1 MRKKILFP
9 TALLL
14 LVFSFVLSLCVGS
27 AQISIHEAISA
38 LQNGSLTPDNRILF
52 YVRLPRALAAV
63 LSGAALAVSGV
74 LLQNVLNNALAA
86 PNIIGVNAGAGF
98 AVLFLLAVFPTATA
112 FLPFAAFLGALFAS
126 LLIYAVAAKS
136 GASRTT
142 ITLAGVALSSVF
154 TAGSNAIKTF
164 FPDTIYNSSS
174 FFIGGFSGIAY
185 KNLTPAWVAI
195 LLGLLL
201 AVLFSGEM
209 DVLSLGDET
218 AQSLGMRVQGTRFL
232 LLMTASLL
240 AGGAVSFSGLLG
252 FVGLIVP
259 HILRH
264 FIGARH
270 RILVPLSAL
279 FGASFVLLCDTLSRT
294 LFSPYEI
301 PVGIVLSLLGGP
313 FFLFLIVRKKRRKT
327 RMNQNL
333 STALKFADL
342 CVTLNHAEILRGVSG
357 ELRRGEV
364 TGILGPNGCG
374 KTTLLRALC
383 RLIKADSG
391 SITLCGGTAET
402 DIAALAP
409 KALARRVSFLPQQRA
424 VPDITAKTLVSH
436 GRYPYLGFSRTL
448 SNKDRTVIQ
457 NALKT
462 AGVSAFADRRLPML
476 SGGERQRVFL
486 AMLLAQN
493 TDVVLLDEPTTYLD
507 AHHKFELMALLSTLK
522 VQNKAVGIVLHEL
535 PLAFKFCDRLLLMK
549 NGQIM
554 QSGTP
559 EELLKT
565 GLIEHLFGVSLTPV
579 MLDKEVE
586 YIERKIHS

>member
-1 MRKKILFP
+1 
-9 TALLL
+9 
-14 LVFSFVLSLCVGS
+14 
-27 AQISIHEAISA
+27 
-38 LQNGSLTPDNRILF
+38 
-52 YVRLPRALAAV
+52 
-63 LSGAALAVSGV
+63 
-74 LLQNVLNNALAA
+74 
-86 PNIIGVNAGAGF
+86 
-98 AVLFLLAVFPTATA
+98 
-112 FLPFAAFLGALFAS
+112 
-126 LLIYAVAAKS
+126 
-136 GASRTT
+136 
-142 ITLAGVALSSVF
+142 
-154 TAGSNAIKTF
+154 
-164 FPDTIYNSSS
+164 
-174 FFIGGFSGIAY
+174 
-185 KNLTPAWVAI
+185 
-195 LLGLLL
+195 
-201 AVLFSGEM
+201 
-209 DVLSLGDET
+209 
-218 AQSLGMRVQGTRFL
+218 
-232 LLMTASLL
+232 
-240 AGGAVSFSGLLG
+240 
-252 FVGLIVP
+252 
-259 HILRH
+259 
-264 FIGARH
+264 
-270 RILVPLSAL
+270 
-279 FGASFVLLCDTLSRT
+279 
-294 LFSPYEI
+294 
-301 PVGIVLSLLGGP
+301 
-313 FFLFLIVRKKRRKT
+313 
-327 RMNQNL
+327 MNQNL
-333 STALKFADL
+333 STALKLADL

-374 KTTLLRALC
+374 KTTLLRTLC

-448 SNKDRTVIQ
+448 SDKDRTVIQ

-565 GLIEHLFGVSLTPV
+565 GLIERLFGVSLTPV

>member
-1 MRKKILFP
+1 
-9 TALLL
+9 
-14 LVFSFVLSLCVGS
+14 
-27 AQISIHEAISA
+27 
-38 LQNGSLTPDNRILF
+38 
-52 YVRLPRALAAV
+52 
-63 LSGAALAVSGV
+63 
-74 LLQNVLNNALAA
+74 
-86 PNIIGVNAGAGF
+86 
-98 AVLFLLAVFPTATA
+98 
-112 FLPFAAFLGALFAS
+112 
-126 LLIYAVAAKS
+126 
-136 GASRTT
+136 
-142 ITLAGVALSSVF
+142 
-154 TAGSNAIKTF
+154 
-164 FPDTIYNSSS
+164 
-174 FFIGGFSGIAY
+174 
-185 KNLTPAWVAI
+185 
-195 LLGLLL
+195 
-201 AVLFSGEM
+201 
-209 DVLSLGDET
+209 
-218 AQSLGMRVQGTRFL
+218 
-232 LLMTASLL
+232 
-240 AGGAVSFSGLLG
+240 
-252 FVGLIVP
+252 
-259 HILRH
+259 
-264 FIGARH
+264 
-270 RILVPLSAL
+270 
-279 FGASFVLLCDTLSRT
+279 
-294 LFSPYEI
+294 
-301 PVGIVLSLLGGP
+301 
-313 FFLFLIVRKKRRKT
+313 
-327 RMNQNL
+327 MNQNL

-342 CVTLNHAEILRGVSG
+342 YVTLNHAEILRGVSG

-383 RLIKADSG
+383 RLIKAGSG

-462 AGVSAFADRRLPML
+462 AGVSAFANRRLPML

-522 VQNKAVGIVLHEL
+522 AKNKAVGIVLHEL

-565 GLIEHLFGVSLTPV
+565 GLIEHLFGISLTPV

>member
-1 MRKKILFP
+1 M
-9 TALLL
+9 
-14 LVFSFVLSLCVGS
+14 
-27 AQISIHEAISA
+27 
-38 LQNGSLTPDNRILF
+38 NR
-52 YVRLPRALAAV
+52 
-63 LSGAALAVSGV
+63 
-74 LLQNVLNNALAA
+74 
-86 PNIIGVNAGAGF
+86 
-98 AVLFLLAVFPTATA
+98 
-112 FLPFAAFLGALFAS
+112 
-126 LLIYAVAAKS
+126 
-136 GASRTT
+136 
-142 ITLAGVALSSVF
+142 
-154 TAGSNAIKTF
+154 
-164 FPDTIYNSSS
+164 
-174 FFIGGFSGIAY
+174 
-185 KNLTPAWVAI
+185 
-195 LLGLLL
+195 
-201 AVLFSGEM
+201 
-209 DVLSLGDET
+209 
-218 AQSLGMRVQGTRFL
+218 
-232 LLMTASLL
+232 
-240 AGGAVSFSGLLG
+240 
-252 FVGLIVP
+252 
-259 HILRH
+259 
-264 FIGARH
+264 
-270 RILVPLSAL
+270 
-279 FGASFVLLCDTLSRT
+279 
-294 LFSPYEI
+294 
-301 PVGIVLSLLGGP
+301 
-313 FFLFLIVRKKRRKT
+313 
-327 RMNQNL
+327 NL

-391 SITLCGGTAET
+391 SITLCRGTAET
-402 DIAALAP
+402 DIAALAS

-462 AGVSAFADRRLPML
+462 AGVSAFADRRL
-476 SGGERQRVFL
+476 
-486 AMLLAQN
+486 LLAQN

-522 VQNKAVGIVLHEL
+522 AQNKAVGIVLHEL

-565 GLIEHLFGVSLTPV
+565 GLIEHLFGVSLIPV

-586 YIERKIHS
+586 YIERKIHR

>member
-1 MRKKILFP
+1 
-9 TALLL
+9 
-14 LVFSFVLSLCVGS
+14 
-27 AQISIHEAISA
+27 
-38 LQNGSLTPDNRILF
+38 
-52 YVRLPRALAAV
+52 
-63 LSGAALAVSGV
+63 
-74 LLQNVLNNALAA
+74 
-86 PNIIGVNAGAGF
+86 
-98 AVLFLLAVFPTATA
+98 
-112 FLPFAAFLGALFAS
+112 
-126 LLIYAVAAKS
+126 
-136 GASRTT
+136 
-142 ITLAGVALSSVF
+142 
-154 TAGSNAIKTF
+154 
-164 FPDTIYNSSS
+164 
-174 FFIGGFSGIAY
+174 
-185 KNLTPAWVAI
+185 
-195 LLGLLL
+195 
-201 AVLFSGEM
+201 
-209 DVLSLGDET
+209 
-218 AQSLGMRVQGTRFL
+218 
-232 LLMTASLL
+232 
-240 AGGAVSFSGLLG
+240 
-252 FVGLIVP
+252 
-259 HILRH
+259 
-264 FIGARH
+264 
-270 RILVPLSAL
+270 
-279 FGASFVLLCDTLSRT
+279 
-294 LFSPYEI
+294 
-301 PVGIVLSLLGGP
+301 
-313 FFLFLIVRKKRRKT
+313 
-327 RMNQNL
+327 MNQNL

-448 SNKDRTVIQ
+448 SDKDRTVIQ

-462 AGVSAFADRRLPML
+462 AGVSAFADRRLP
-476 SGGERQRVFL
+476 
-486 AMLLAQN
+486 MLLAQN

-522 VQNKAVGIVLHEL
+522 AQNKAVGIVLHEL

-559 EELLKT
+559 GELLTT

>member
-1 MRKKILFP
+1 M
-9 TALLL
+9 
-14 LVFSFVLSLCVGS
+14 
-27 AQISIHEAISA
+27 
-38 LQNGSLTPDNRILF
+38 NR
-52 YVRLPRALAAV
+52 
-63 LSGAALAVSGV
+63 
-74 LLQNVLNNALAA
+74 
-86 PNIIGVNAGAGF
+86 
-98 AVLFLLAVFPTATA
+98 
-112 FLPFAAFLGALFAS
+112 
-126 LLIYAVAAKS
+126 
-136 GASRTT
+136 
-142 ITLAGVALSSVF
+142 
-154 TAGSNAIKTF
+154 
-164 FPDTIYNSSS
+164 
-174 FFIGGFSGIAY
+174 
-185 KNLTPAWVAI
+185 
-195 LLGLLL
+195 
-201 AVLFSGEM
+201 
-209 DVLSLGDET
+209 
-218 AQSLGMRVQGTRFL
+218 
-232 LLMTASLL
+232 
-240 AGGAVSFSGLLG
+240 
-252 FVGLIVP
+252 
-259 HILRH
+259 
-264 FIGARH
+264 
-270 RILVPLSAL
+270 
-279 FGASFVLLCDTLSRT
+279 
-294 LFSPYEI
+294 
-301 PVGIVLSLLGGP
+301 
-313 FFLFLIVRKKRRKT
+313 
-327 RMNQNL
+327 NL

-409 KALARRVSFLPQQRA
+409 KALARRVSFLPQQRPCRTSPPNA
-424 VPDITAKTLVSH
+424 RLPW
-436 GRYPYLGFSRTL
+436 RYPYLGFSRTL
-448 SNKDRTVIQ
+448 SNEDRAVIQ

-507 AHHKFELMALLSTLK
+507 ARHKFELMALLSTLK
-522 VQNKAVGIVLHEL
+522 AQNKAVGIVLHEL

>member
-1 MRKKILFP
+1 M
-9 TALLL
+9 
-14 LVFSFVLSLCVGS
+14 
-27 AQISIHEAISA
+27 
-38 LQNGSLTPDNRILF
+38 NR
-52 YVRLPRALAAV
+52 
-63 LSGAALAVSGV
+63 
-74 LLQNVLNNALAA
+74 
-86 PNIIGVNAGAGF
+86 
-98 AVLFLLAVFPTATA
+98 
-112 FLPFAAFLGALFAS
+112 
-126 LLIYAVAAKS
+126 
-136 GASRTT
+136 
-142 ITLAGVALSSVF
+142 
-154 TAGSNAIKTF
+154 
-164 FPDTIYNSSS
+164 
-174 FFIGGFSGIAY
+174 
-185 KNLTPAWVAI
+185 
-195 LLGLLL
+195 
-201 AVLFSGEM
+201 
-209 DVLSLGDET
+209 
-218 AQSLGMRVQGTRFL
+218 
-232 LLMTASLL
+232 
-240 AGGAVSFSGLLG
+240 
-252 FVGLIVP
+252 
-259 HILRH
+259 
-264 FIGARH
+264 
-270 RILVPLSAL
+270 
-279 FGASFVLLCDTLSRT
+279 
-294 LFSPYEI
+294 
-301 PVGIVLSLLGGP
+301 
-313 FFLFLIVRKKRRKT
+313 
-327 RMNQNL
+327 NL

-391 SITLCGGTAET
+391 SITLC
-402 DIAALAP
+402 
-409 KALARRVSFLPQQRA
+409 
-424 VPDITAKTLVSH
+424 
-436 GRYPYLGFSRTL
+436 
-448 SNKDRTVIQ
+448 TVIQ

>member
-1 MRKKILFP
+1 M
-9 TALLL
+9 
-14 LVFSFVLSLCVGS
+14 S
-27 AQISIHEAISA
+27 Q
-38 LQNGSLTPDNRILF
+38 
-52 YVRLPRALAAV
+52 
-63 LSGAALAVSGV
+63 
-74 LLQNVLNNALAA
+74 
-86 PNIIGVNAGAGF
+86 
-98 AVLFLLAVFPTATA
+98 
-112 FLPFAAFLGALFAS
+112 
-126 LLIYAVAAKS
+126 
-136 GASRTT
+136 
-142 ITLAGVALSSVF
+142 
-154 TAGSNAIKTF
+154 TF
-164 FPDTIYNSSS
+164 
-174 FFIGGFSGIAY
+174 
-185 KNLTPAWVAI
+185 
-195 LLGLLL
+195 
-201 AVLFSGEM
+201 
-209 DVLSLGDET
+209 
-218 AQSLGMRVQGTRFL
+218 
-232 LLMTASLL
+232 
-240 AGGAVSFSGLLG
+240 
-252 FVGLIVP
+252 
-259 HILRH
+259 
-264 FIGARH
+264 
-270 RILVPLSAL
+270 
-279 FGASFVLLCDTLSRT
+279 
-294 LFSPYEI
+294 
-301 PVGIVLSLLGGP
+301 
-313 FFLFLIVRKKRRKT
+313 
-327 RMNQNL
+327 
-333 STALKFADL
+333 STALKFTDL
-342 CVTLNHAEILRGVSG
+342 CVTLNHTAILRGVSG
-357 ELRRGEV
+357 TLRRGEV

-383 RLIKADSG
+383 RLIKTDSG

-457 NALKT
+457 NALNT

>member
-1 MRKKILFP
+1 MKMRKKILFP
-9 TALLL
+9 AALLL

-27 AQISIHEAISA
+27 AQISIREAVSA
-38 LQNGSLTPDNRILF
+38 LQNGSLTPDSRILF
-52 YVRLPRALAAV
+52 YVRLPR
-63 LSGAALAVSGV
+63 
-74 LLQNVLNNALAA
+74 ALAA

-98 AVLFLLAVFPTATA
+98 AVLFLLAVFPAAAA

-185 KNLTPAWVAI
+185 KNLTPAWIAI

-313 FFLFLIVRKKRRKT
+313 FFLFLIVRKK
-327 RMNQNL
+327 
-333 STALKFADL
+333 
-342 CVTLNHAEILRGVSG
+342 G
-357 ELRRGEV
+357 
-364 TGILGPNGCG
+364 G
-374 KTTLLRALC
+374 KL
-383 RLIKADSG
+383 
-391 SITLCGGTAET
+391 E
-402 DIAALAP
+402 
-409 KALARRVSFLPQQRA
+409 
-424 VPDITAKTLVSH
+424 
-436 GRYPYLGFSRTL
+436 
-448 SNKDRTVIQ
+448 
-457 NALKT
+457 
-462 AGVSAFADRRLPML
+462 
-476 SGGERQRVFL
+476 
-486 AMLLAQN
+486 
-493 TDVVLLDEPTTYLD
+493 
-507 AHHKFELMALLSTLK
+507 
-522 VQNKAVGIVLHEL
+522 
-535 PLAFKFCDRLLLMK
+535 
-549 NGQIM
+549 
-554 QSGTP
+554 
-559 EELLKT
+559 
-565 GLIEHLFGVSLTPV
+565 
-579 MLDKEVE
+579 
-586 YIERKIHS
+586 